1 MALKTPLKLAKKK
14 PRRVFAPLP
23 AVNPISTASPR
34 APTGNV
40 ERWLVTHRG
49 TGGVLS
55 VVWDH
60 YWFGARAR
68 AEWVHKLPRDDLTLT
83 LTPLLPVEQGAPHPL
98 NGIELATALGMKMH
112 KAIMESGTGKAAP

>member
-14 PRRVFAPLP
+14 PRRVFAPFP

-49 TGGVLS
+49 TGGVLG
-55 VVWDH
+55 VVWNH

-68 AEWVHKLPRDDLTLT
+68 AEWVHKMPRDDLVLQHM
-83 LTPLLPVEQGAPHPL
+83 PLLPVEQDTPHPMSGL
-98 NGIELATALGMKMH
+98 QLATALGKKMH
-112 KAIMESGTGKAAP
+112 EEAAQ